1 MVKMNSFHAEVF
13 AVGQKAVHSQEP
25 PAHFS
30 SPCPHSKRKVFPWT
44 GRVQEGAWLPLE
56 TMERKLSALKQS
68 LHANALLGWSGS
80 SPVLQFDSAV
90 LSAVKLLCFSHLRH
104 SNHEYFSGGKVSQLQ
119 PVWKTNDSPSPGPA
133 LSSLW
138 VWRSAMIVFYLISF
152 HFPAPPYCP
161 QAVWRSLWK
170 ENLVWKGRRPCL
182 WDARISGVSWEGTVL
197 GHSVGACTGHEEGL
211 QWCHLCPCERWAVL
225 PMYDMDLI
233 QKLPWQ
239 ILLDLL
245 GVWNQTRWSFLALKF
260 SYSKIL
266 PHFLSSLSERSISS
280 QSPDASFFFSPR
292 DPLFFFFPEKIQR
305 SFFCSE
311 VYFFLLLAL
320 WAVRKESVCLKS
332 CSHWLQHKLFWV
344 PCDNGSQLFFWISV
358 SIYKPETFCL
368 CLLLPP
374 PF

>member
-1 MVKMNSFHAEVF
+1 
-13 AVGQKAVHSQEP
+13 
-25 PAHFS
+25 
-30 SPCPHSKRKVFPWT
+30 
-44 GRVQEGAWLPLE
+44 
-56 TMERKLSALKQS
+56 MERKLSALKQS

-119 PVWKTNDSPSPGPA
+119 PVWKTNDSPSPEPA

-152 HFPAPPYCP
+152 HFPAPPYRP

-266 PHFLSSLSERSISS
+266 PHFLSSLSGRSISS
-280 QSPDASFFFSPR
+280 QSPDASLFFSPR